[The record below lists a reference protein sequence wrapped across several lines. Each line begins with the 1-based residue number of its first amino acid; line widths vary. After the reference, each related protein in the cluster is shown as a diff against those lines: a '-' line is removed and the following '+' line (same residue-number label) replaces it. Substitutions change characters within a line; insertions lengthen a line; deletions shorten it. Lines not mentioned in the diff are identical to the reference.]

1 MKIKFTK
8 EQIKFALDLAKKR
21 HDAKHISF
29 RNKDVAEFNN
39 SNKLNLSSKLNVDNQ
54 YMSHYIGIMGEMAW
68 AIANNQQID
77 ENIYSVRDSG
87 QDFDGIEIKTI
98 TYFGKGEPELKITK
112 KEYERRKPPKVYVLA
127 RISIIRNEV
136 ELLGKIT
143 RENFDATKVT
153 KQYGP
158 NKPVNYVVP
167 ASKMEKI

>member
-29 RNKDVAEFNN
+29 RNKNVAEFNN

-77 ENIYSVRDSG
+77 EKIQELFDKIKSSG
-87 QDFDGIEIKTI
+87 
-98 TYFGKGEPELKITK
+98 
-112 KEYERRKPPKVYVLA
+112 
-127 RISIIRNEV
+127 S
-136 ELLGKIT
+136 
-143 RENFDATKVT
+143 
-153 KQYGP
+153 
-158 NKPVNYVVP
+158 
-167 ASKMEKI
+167 